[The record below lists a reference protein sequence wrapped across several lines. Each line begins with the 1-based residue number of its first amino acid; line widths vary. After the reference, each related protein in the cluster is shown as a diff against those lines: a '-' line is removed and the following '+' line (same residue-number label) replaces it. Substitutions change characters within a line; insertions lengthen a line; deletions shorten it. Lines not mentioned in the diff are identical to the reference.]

1 MLFSKMFGFVVIVII
16 SLFGENFIAKVA
28 KYGSHFLQYL
38 FSTLMV
44 TVKRINFFFVNK
56 TKKKIMTMRAKI
68 ENN

>member
-28 KYGSHFLQYL
+28 KYGSHFLPYL

-44 TVKRINFFFVNK
+44 TVKRINFFKNK

>member
-28 KYGSHFLQYL
+28 KYGSHFLPYL

-44 TVKRINFFFVNK
+44 TVKRIFFFVNK